1 LNKFDTLPGFREFPP
16 DACAQRNH
24 LFRVF
29 RTVARAFDFQEY
41 DVPVVEPLDLYLQ
54 KSGEEIASQL
64 FHFEDKGGRKVALR
78 PELTPTLARMIAA
91 RANSLPKPVKWF
103 NIGEHFRYERPQKG
117 RGRSFYQFNADLV
130 GEPGVDADAELI
142 ALLASI
148 FETFGLRSDDV
159 VIRLSDRVTWVLFLD
174 QLNIS
179 EDARPATLDAIDK
192 SERRKPEQTIESL
205 NQANPGRGEELFAK
219 ILEIK
224 GLKSLDDIVTKL
236 ESYGEQGKQ
245 RAEDWKNLT
254 ARLDAHGCDGM
265 IQVDLSIV
273 RGLAYY
279 TGFVYE
285 AFEASG
291 EGRALAGGG
300 RYDHLIQKL
309 SGNCDLPA
317 AGFAIGDMTLS
328 DCLGSK
334 NLLPRY
340 VIAPDLFLIFGES
353 ERDMGLRLSSHLRK
367 AGHSTTYSLKPSG
380 FGKQFKDA
388 GKSGARYA
396 IILGEDEVK
405 QSSVKVKDL
414 RSGSEETCKIQSL
427 VEKIED
433 WDGEGGIS
441 AEV

>member
-1 LNKFDTLPGFREFPP
+1 MNKFDTLPGFREFPP

-117 RGRSFYQFNADLV
+117 RGRSFYQFNADII
-130 GEPGVDADAELI
+130 GEPGIDADAELI
-142 ALLASI
+142 ALLSSI
-148 FETFGLRSDDV
+148 LETFGLKTNDV
-159 VIRLSDRVTWVLFLD
+159 VIRLSDRVTWVLLLD

-179 EDARPATLDAIDK
+179 EEARPSTLDAIDK

-205 NQANPGRGEELFAK
+205 DQANPGRGEEIFAK
-219 ILEIK
+219 IQELK
-224 GLKSLDDIVTKL
+224 GLESLDDIVENL
-236 ESYGEQGKQ
+236 ESCEEEGKK
-245 RAEDWKNLT
+245 RAEEWKGLI
-254 ARLDAHGCDGM
+254 ARLEAHGCGEM
-265 IQVDLSIV
+265 VRVDLSIV

-285 AFEASG
+285 AFEATG
-291 EGRALAGGG
+291 AGRALAGGG
-300 RYDHLIQKL
+300 RYDHLIKKL

-328 DCLGSK
+328 DCLDSH

-340 VIAPDLFLIFGES
+340 VIAPDLFVVFGEN

-367 AGHSTTYSLKPSG
+367 AGHSTTYSLKSSG

-396 IILGEDEVK
+396 IILGEEEVK

-414 RSGSEETCKIQSL
+414 RSGSEQSCKIQSL
-427 VEKIED
+427 VEKIEH

-441 AEV
+441 AEG

>member
-1 LNKFDTLPGFREFPP
+1 MNKFDTLPGFREFPP

-117 RGRSFYQFNADLV
+117 RGRSFYQFNADII
-130 GEPGVDADAELI
+130 GEPGIDADAELI
-142 ALLASI
+142 ALLSSI
-148 FETFGLRSDDV
+148 LETFGLKTNDV
-159 VIRLSDRVTWVLFLD
+159 VIRLSDRVTWVLLLD

-179 EDARPATLDAIDK
+179 EEARPSTLDAIDK

-205 NQANPGRGEELFAK
+205 DQANPGRGEEIFAK
-219 ILEIK
+219 IQELK
-224 GLKSLDDIVTKL
+224 GLESLDDIVKSL
-236 ESYGEQGKQ
+236 ESCGEEGKK
-245 RAEDWKNLT
+245 RAEEWKGLI
-254 ARLDAHGCDGM
+254 ARLEAHGCGEM
-265 IQVDLSIV
+265 VRVDLSIV

-285 AFEASG
+285 AFEATG
-291 EGRALAGGG
+291 AGRALAGGG
-300 RYDHLIQKL
+300 RYDHLIKKL

-328 DCLGSK
+328 DCLDSH

-340 VIAPDLFLIFGES
+340 VIAPDLFVVFGEN

-367 AGHSTTYSLKPSG
+367 AGHSTTYSLKSSG

-396 IILGEDEVK
+396 IILGEEEVK

-414 RSGSEETCKIQSL
+414 RSGSEQSCKIQSL
-427 VEKIED
+427 VEKIEH

-441 AEV
+441 AEG

>member
-1 LNKFDTLPGFREFPP
+1 MSKLDTLPGFREFPP
-16 DACAQRNH
+16 DVCAQRNH

-41 DVPVVEPLDLYLQ
+41 DVPLLEPLDLYLQ
-54 KSGEEIASQL
+54 KSGQEIANQL

-130 GEPGVDADAELI
+130 GEPGIDADAELI
-142 ALLASI
+142 ALLCSI
-148 FETFGLRSDDV
+148 LETFGLNHQDV
-159 VIRLSDRVTWVLFLD
+159 TIRLSDRVTWVLLLD
-174 QLNIS
+174 QLGIS
-179 EDARPATLDAIDK
+179 EDARSATLDAIDK

-205 NQANPGRGEELFAK
+205 NQANPNRGKEIFSEIQNYKSLKNLGEIVKKLDACGEEGKKRASDWQGL
-219 ILEIK
+219 IDRLE
-224 GLKSLDDIVTKL
+224 
-236 ESYGEQGKQ
+236 
-245 RAEDWKNLT
+245 
-254 ARLDAHGCDGM
+254 AHGCGETVN
-265 IQVDLSIV
+265 VDLSIV

-285 AFEASG
+285 AFETTG
-291 EGRALAGGG
+291 QGRALAGGG
-300 RYDHLIQKL
+300 RYDDLIQKL

-328 DCLGSK
+328 DCLESK

-340 VIAPDLFLIFGES
+340 IVAPDLFLIFGES
-353 ERDMGLRLSSHLRK
+353 ERDVGLRLSSHLRK
-367 AGHSTTYSLKPSG
+367 AGFSTTYSLKSSG

-396 IILGEDEVK
+396 IILGEEEVK
-405 QSSVKVKDL
+405 ESSVKVKDL
-414 RSGSEETCKIQSL
+414 KSGFENTCKIQTL
-427 VEKIED
+427 VQKLEY
-433 WDGEGGIS
+433 WDSEGGIV
-441 AEV
+441 EEE

>member
-1 LNKFDTLPGFREFPP
+1 MFDTLPGFREFPP

-41 DVPVVEPLDLYLQ
+41 DVPIVEPLDLYLE
-54 KSGEEIASQL
+54 KSGQEIANQL

-78 PELTPTLARMIAA
+78 PELTPTLARMVAA

-117 RGRSFYQFNADLV
+117 RGRSFYQFNADLI
-130 GEPGVDADAELI
+130 GESGIDADAELI
-142 ALLASI
+142 ALLCSI
-148 FETFGLRSDDV
+148 FETFGLGSKDV
-159 VIRLSDRVTWVLFLD
+159 VIRLSDRVTWVLLLN
-174 QLNIS
+174 QLGIS
-179 EDARPATLDAIDK
+179 EDARPSTLDAIDK
-192 SERRKPEQTIESL
+192 SERRKPDQTIESL
-205 NQANPGRGEELFAK
+205 EASNPTRGKELFEK
-219 ILEIK
+219 IQEIK
-224 GLKSLDDIVTKL
+224 NLHDLDSIIERLLSCGDKGN
-236 ESYGEQGKQ
+236 E
-245 RAEDWKNLT
+245 RAEQWKGLVG
-254 ARLDAHGCDGM
+254 RLVAHGCEPM
-265 IQVDLSIV
+265 IKVDLSIV

-291 EGRALAGGG
+291 QGRALAGGG

-317 AGFAIGDMTLS
+317 AGFAIGDITLC
-328 DCLGSK
+328 DCLDSK

-340 VIAPDLFLIFGES
+340 VISPDLFLIFGEG
-353 ERDMGLRLSSHLRK
+353 EREVGLRLSSRLRK
-367 AGHSTTYSLKPSG
+367 SGFSTSYSLKATG

-396 IILGEDEVK
+396 VILGEEEVNQAK
-405 QSSVKVKDL
+405 VKVKDL
-414 RSGSEETCKIQSL
+414 RSGEEDTAEITDL
-427 VEKIED
+427 VDQIEQ
-433 WDGEGGIS
+433 WDGEGGIT
-441 AEV
+441 EGT